1 MFSLDETKEG
11 VVGKMNKMAENRIVV
26 HTHTHT
32 GNLLEKLNR
41 RNI

>member
-1 MFSLDETKEG
+1 MFTSDITKER
-11 VVGKMNKMAENRIVV
+11 VNEEMNRMAENRIVV